1 MSNPISNQNRVLRNA
16 DSLLLLIATVVI
28 LFLALLLGPILL
40 IRFRKRWVAAFSLA
54 VTNRNYEPIRQSHLF
69 NTEHLL

>member
-28 LFLALLLGPILL
+28 LFLALLLGPS
-40 IRFRKRWVAAFSLA
+40 F
-54 VTNRNYEPIRQSHLF
+54 
-69 NTEHLL
+69 